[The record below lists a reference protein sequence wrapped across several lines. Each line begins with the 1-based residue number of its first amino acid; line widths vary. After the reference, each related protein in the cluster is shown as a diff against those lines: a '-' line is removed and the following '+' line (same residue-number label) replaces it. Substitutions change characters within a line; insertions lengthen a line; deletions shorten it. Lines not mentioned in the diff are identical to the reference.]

1 MIIFE
6 NDDLA
11 IERSG
16 SWHPGFDSAIDL
28 ARNSGDVIVG
38 HPVWKKTGTGCDIF
52 GRSSLSIFCVLPDD
66 SVMVMYTFGWRWSES
81 GQRNVLGWWYGDS
94 EWDVVAIQD
103 YGPVLV

>member
-6 NDDLA
+6 NDELA

-28 ARNSGDVIVG
+28 ALSSGDVIVG
-38 HPVWKKTGTGCDIF
+38 HPVWKKASTGCDIF

-66 SVMVMYTFGWRWSES
+66 SVMVMYAFGWQWSES
-81 GQRNVLGWWYGDS
+81 GQRSVLGWWHGDS
-94 EWDVVAIQD
+94 EWEVVAIQD